1 MKNFHTCPNLSSK
14 KVILLKR
21 GFMKKIV
28 TLLLL
33 LLCTCTFAQ
42 LNVNIDADYY
52 IGKTNTF
59 LVKKDGGYT
68 THYLWVEF
76 DKQQNRF
83 ITRFSEGKP
92 ESLDHI
98 QKQHRATKDELIPF
112 TSLRKSNAADV
123 VQALEKVE
131 FTYPKEGDAKK
142 SWYYTINFSD
152 NYALQRFYIHDAM
165 QPESTAHQLSFF
177 DIVPVTI
184 NNNYTLLYFFRNNY
198 IQGYVAPI
206 KNDDY
211 YLRLISNNTTPKMGI
226 AKSDLR
232 QDMRLQ
238 YPDGELFSTG
248 YKFGLRQKN
257 GGRVFIPAVYDS
269 VKVHYGSFITA
280 YQGNTPKLFYRNGDA
295 VTLPGLRA
303 VHIDPTRRMNVLVG
317 NAISYIDTDGKLV
330 ETLKP
335 ADMWGCGT
343 VPHITESII
352 KKDGNYIFNYL
363 YQYGDR
369 REMEYTLA
377 TASKYKSLTFLNG
390 ALQRSYRNYGSPEYK
405 LPQHCFIAETIEGK
419 GIVQIDY
426 NKPNPEP
433 KVVLPF
439 GNYTFTFKDFSYPV
453 KFTKDGLCGFFPQNK
468 ITRYSELNDFV
479 KGFARFKLPN
489 EKMGWLSFEGVEYLD
504 E

>member
-1 MKNFHTCPNLSSK
+1 
-14 KVILLKR
+14 
-21 GFMKKIV
+21 MKKIF

-33 LLCTCTFAQ
+33 LLCTLTFAQ
-42 LNVNIDADYY
+42 GLNVAIDADYY

-98 QKQHRATKDELIPF
+98 LKQHRVTKDELIPF
-112 TSLRKSNAADV
+112 TSLRKSNAEDV
-123 VQALEKVE
+123 TQALEKVE

-152 NYALQRFYIHDAM
+152 NYALQRFYIHDNM
-165 QPESTAHQLSFF
+165 QPENTAPQLSFF
-177 DIVPVTI
+177 DIVPVTV
-184 NNNYTLLYFFRNNY
+184 NNEHTLLYFFQNNY
-198 IQGYVAPI
+198 IQGYLAPL
-206 KNDDY
+206 KHDEY

-226 AKSDLR
+226 AKSDFR

-238 YPDGELFSTG
+238 YPEGELFSTG
-248 YKFGLRQKN
+248 NKYGLRQKN
-257 GGRVFIPAVYDS
+257 GGRVFIPAAYDS

-280 YQGNTPKLFYRNGDA
+280 YQSNTPKLFYRNGDA

-303 VHIDPTRRMNVLVG
+303 VHVDPTRRMSVLVS
-317 NAISYIDTDGKLV
+317 NAVSYIDNEGKLV

-352 KKDGNYIFNYL
+352 KKDGYYIFHHL
-363 YQYGDR
+363 YQYGNR
-369 REMEYTLA
+369 QEREHTLVA
-377 TASKYKSLTFLNG
+377 SSKYKSLTFLNG
-390 ALQRSYRNYGSPEYK
+390 TLQRSYRNYGSPEYK
-405 LPQHCFIAETIEGK
+405 LPQYCFIAETAEGK
-419 GIVQIDY
+419 AIIQIDY
-426 NKPNPEP
+426 TKENAVAKIM
-433 KVVLPF
+433 LPF
-439 GNYTFTFKDFSYPV
+439 DSYTFTFKDFSYPV
-453 KFTKDGLCGFFPQNK
+453 KFTKDGLSGFFPQNRVV
-468 ITRYSELNDFV
+468 RYTDIAAFD
-479 KGFARFKLPN
+479 KGFARFTLPN
-489 EKMGWLSFEGVEYLD
+489 GKQGWLGFEGKEYPD